1 MKAEYDFSEAKRGA
15 VVDSTG
21 KTRITI
27 YIDDD
32 ILAAF
37 RARAEAE
44 GKGFQTLINAAL
56 RASLDPESAPVT
68 AAQLRQILRDELHA
82 A

>member
-1 MKAEYDFSEAKRGA
+1 MKTEYDFSEAKRGPA
-15 VVDSTG
+15 VESIG

-27 YIDDD
+27 YLDDD
-32 ILAAF
+32 ILAAY
-37 RARAEAE
+37 RSRAEAE
-44 GKGFQTLINAAL
+44 GKGYQTLINAAL

-68 AAQLRQILRDELHA
+68 AAVLRQILRDELHA